1 MVEMTRATT
10 PPISPAIGP
19 VIRDQ
24 IRDLRERSGYSREEL
39 AERAREHG
47 APEKFTAAVVGFLER
62 GRRGLAVDELFALAG
77 AFEVSPLE
85 LLGEAAGAFI
95 GGGPSPAGG
104 CPTCDPDEPGR
115 QESVTRA
122 DLDKLGSLAVLEPT
136 LVETAIRLAREID
149 RARGDAVVQLP
160 RLTKELRATIEQIAA
175 GRRVTA
181 DPDEDEELDED
192 DLSSPDD

>member
-1 MVEMTRATT
+1 MTRATT
-10 PPISPAIGP
+10 PPIGPAIGS
-19 VIRDQ
+19 VIRDR
-24 IRDLRERSGYSREEL
+24 IRDLRERSGYSRDEL

-47 APEKFTAAVVGFLER
+47 APENFSAAVVGFLER

-95 GGGPSPAGG
+95 GGGSGTPAGG
-104 CPTCDPDEPGR
+104 CPTCDPDEAGR
-115 QESVTRA
+115 HETVVRA
-122 DLDKLGSLAVLEPT
+122 DLEKLGTLATLEPT

-160 RLTKELRATIEQIAA
+160 RLTRELRATVEQIAA

-192 DLSSPDD
+192 DLSTPDD